1 MFFGTWN
8 NCFIDETIV
17 PTTKKLFQHKKKC
30 STMYD
35 GLNASRPTPN
45 ICPYMEETKKFWSG
59 SNQLSLQ
66 IPFKKKNFP
75 YI

>member
-8 NCFIDETIV
+8 NFFIDETIV
-17 PTTKKLFQHKKKC
+17 PTTKKLFQHKKS

-45 ICPYMEETKKFWSG
+45 ICPYMEETKKFWSR